1 MELEISGDGCNLPK
15 LTQKQFLFNFL
26 VDFFTTNIK
35 LLHRKILLLTN
46 EGCTMKISRMNPLK
60 GESKTAA
67 FFDIET
73 EEEII
78 IKGFRIVNGPSGLFI
93 SAPDEKGKD
102 GKFYDRVILPKEI
115 KEKLEKMALDE
126 YAKIKGS

>member
-1 MELEISGDGCNLPK
+1 M
-15 LTQKQFLFNFL
+15 QFLLNL
-26 VDFFTTNIK
+26 NVDFFETNIK
-35 LLHRKILLLTN
+35 LHRQKILLLII
-46 EGCTMKISRMNPLK
+46 ERCTMKISRMNPLK

-67 FFDIET
+67 FFDIQT
-73 EEEII
+73 EEEIL

-102 GKFYDRVILPKEI
+102 GKFYDRVILPKEL

-126 YAKIKGS
+126 YARLKG